1 MVSSAISILLS
12 FLKLLEHFL
21 ETTTPTTTTAIGAS
35 WMQQQSALCWYCFW
49 TPCISDFSLF
59 SRHHLL
65 RRAISIL
72 LSSLKL
78 LQHFLET
85 TTLPVG
91 AQAILLNFS
100 PSKEKEKREKDKNN
114 PGELAL

>member
-12 FLKLLEHFL
+12 FLELLEHFL

-35 WMQQQSALCWYCFW
+35 WIQQHSVGTFFG

-114 PGELAL
+114 PGGLAR